1 MEKGRIHSQFV
12 LVSYDETFESSDPT
26 DGSFDDP
33 SAAISG
39 LYFGILAHVIGPILP
54 VGGQEG
60 DSQGFQ
66 SGPEWIAVVGLVR
79 NEPGGTRPWA
89 SRATLRDSDFIQD
102 SFSERN
108 LSWRGRVDQA
118 SQRYTLTIDHHH
130 PLRSLTPLGF
140 ADSRAPFLAGAK
152 LPSTNASSQPNSS
165 LWSSSERK
173 ALHISLNTSSSCH
186 CLSRRQQ
193 VVGLGY
199 RSGRSFHLAPERAS
213 QRIPSKTRRSS
224 ARGRPPFGRKGALGM
239 NGSIFFHCSS
249 VTTRSRLLIGLPPMS
264 VIQKM
269 STMYK
274 SLYQSRFH
282 ALNGFET
289 NSSPNVIL
297 P

>member
-1 MEKGRIHSQFV
+1 MEKRCIDREFV
-12 LVSYDETFESSDPT
+12 LVSYDETFESPDPT

-60 DSQGFQ
+60 DSQRFQ
-66 SGPEWIAVVGLVR
+66 SCPEWIAIVGLVP
-79 NEPGGTRPWA
+79 NEPGGTCPGA
-89 SRATLRDSDFIQD
+89 SPATLRDSDFIQD

-140 ADSRAPFLAGAK
+140 TDSRAPFLAGAK
-152 LPSTNASSQPNSS
+152 LPSTNASSQSNSS

-173 ALHISLNTSSSCH
+173 ALHMSLNTSSSCH

-199 RSGRSFHLAPERAS
+199 RSGRSFHLAPERAI

-224 ARGRPPFGRKGALGM
+224 ARGRPPLGRKGALGIS
-239 NGSIFFHCSS
+239 GSIFFHCSS
-249 VTTRSRLLIGLPPMS
+249 VTTRSRSLIGSPPMS
-264 VIQKM
+264 VIRKM
-269 STMYK
+269 CKMYN

-289 NSSPNVIL
+289 NSRS
-297 P
+297 